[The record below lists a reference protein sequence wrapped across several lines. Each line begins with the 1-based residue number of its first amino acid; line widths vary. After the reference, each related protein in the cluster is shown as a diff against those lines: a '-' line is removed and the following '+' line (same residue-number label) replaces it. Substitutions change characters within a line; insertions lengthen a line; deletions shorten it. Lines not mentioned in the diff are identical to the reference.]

1 MEKLSTQISKLP
13 CLVAYFFAAVLF
25 VSANSASSFIIYQET
40 PPKSLRLF
48 SKFHR

>member
-1 MEKLSTQISKLP
+1 MGKMSIKISKLS

-40 PPKSLRLF
+40 PPKSLWLF
-48 SKFHR
+48 SKMRR